1 MVKDSL
7 ARRQTICNQLSL
19 KRRSKYIHK
28 IYLKIMKHYLWKKIF
43 ITVRVLLFWTSEYSN
58 DSHFMLNNIQKQW
71 WQNIYLGWG
80 IRPLRSLYHFWFYRE
95 RNFKEIGSLLTDIN
109 FQHCY
114 MKYNK
119 HIVDLPDEMVENIGK
134 SILKKKYREEINGE
148 EVPIIDTK
156 LNTLFLK
163 LNDTVDN
170 LCKIRNILLPYAK
183 EPLGNISIGRR
194 IQ

>member
-1 MVKDSL
+1 
-7 ARRQTICNQLSL
+7 
-19 KRRSKYIHK
+19 
-28 IYLKIMKHYLWKKIF
+28 
-43 ITVRVLLFWTSEYSN
+43 
-58 DSHFMLNNIQKQW
+58 
-71 WQNIYLGWG
+71 
-80 IRPLRSLYHFWFYRE
+80 
-95 RNFKEIGSLLTDIN
+95 
-109 FQHCY
+109 

-134 SILKKKYREEINGE
+134 SILKKNYREEINGE

-183 EPLGNISIGRR
+183 EPLGNLFDWKENTVASAPLSQSDTEMEWKRIKKLDETSTAESI
-194 IQ
+194 

>member
-1 MVKDSL
+1 
-7 ARRQTICNQLSL
+7 
-19 KRRSKYIHK
+19 
-28 IYLKIMKHYLWKKIF
+28 
-43 ITVRVLLFWTSEYSN
+43 
-58 DSHFMLNNIQKQW
+58 
-71 WQNIYLGWG
+71 
-80 IRPLRSLYHFWFYRE
+80 
-95 RNFKEIGSLLTDIN
+95 
-109 FQHCY
+109 